1 VSTLAYDAVIF
12 DLDGTLT
19 DSAPGIVNSLRQ
31 ALEMMQLT
39 LPGEGIVREI
49 FLGPPIITGLQRHY
63 GMNEGQAFEV
73 LRIFRDCYH
82 ERGHLENTVFP
93 GVRALL
99 KALSDQGAYLAIA
112 TGKPQIAT
120 EIVLR
125 ALNLWH
131 FFDAVS
137 GPLEEDDPL
146 IDKAALIKRVLPEGK
161 RAVMVGDRETDISGA
176 KALGI
181 ASIGVSYGY
190 GSREEL
196 IKARP
201 DALADDPEAL
211 FSLLGVERPE
221 PRGYFISFEGNDGA
235 GKSTQAR
242 FLAQR
247 LERLGYPLVLTREPG
262 SSQVGEQIRDIL
274 LSNANTGMAPETEA
288 LLYAAARAQHVREV
302 IQPGLKAGKVI
313 ISDRYVDSS
322 ITYQGAGRQLGTE
335 VVRQMNAPA
344 IGGLM
349 PDATVFLALSPQEA
363 QKRQHAR
370 EKDRLELAGSA
381 FHQRVDAA
389 YQALIAAEPD
399 RFLVVQATGQ
409 KQDTA
414 ELVFRSVMERLR
426 RDGIG

>member
-1 VSTLAYDAVIF
+1 
-12 DLDGTLT
+12 
-19 DSAPGIVNSLRQ
+19 
-31 ALEMMQLT
+31 
-39 LPGEGIVREI
+39 
-49 FLGPPIITGLQRHY
+49 
-63 GMNEGQAFEV
+63 
-73 LRIFRDCYH
+73 
-82 ERGHLENTVFP
+82 
-93 GVRALL
+93 
-99 KALSDQGAYLAIA
+99 
-112 TGKPQIAT
+112 
-120 EIVLR
+120 
-125 ALNLWH
+125 
-131 FFDAVS
+131 
-137 GPLEEDDPL
+137 
-146 IDKAALIKRVLPEGK
+146 
-161 RAVMVGDRETDISGA
+161 
-176 KALGI
+176 
-181 ASIGVSYGY
+181 
-190 GSREEL
+190 
-196 IKARP
+196 
-201 DALADDPEAL
+201 
-211 FSLLGVERPE
+211 
-221 PRGYFISFEGNDGA
+221 
-235 GKSTQAR
+235 
-242 FLAQR
+242 
-247 LERLGYPLVLTREPG
+247 
-262 SSQVGEQIRDIL
+262 
-274 LSNANTGMAPETEA
+274 
-288 LLYAAARAQHVREV
+288 V